1 MVRPNPRMQRT
12 GRACAEVVVLNWLAK
27 VRSRID
33 LRTTGRTRD

>member
-1 MVRPNPRMQRT
+1 MQRT